1 MLFLIFTINQIL
13 DIKMMKAKS
22 FIIKLG
28 TKIQVNK
35 RGVKILTSEYLK
47 NSTSSNKFKIIPKQ

>member
-13 DIKMMKAKS
+13 DIKMMKGKS

-47 NSTSSNKFKIIPKQ
+47 IQLLQINLK

>member
-1 MLFLIFTINQIL
+1 
-13 DIKMMKAKS
+13 MMKGKS